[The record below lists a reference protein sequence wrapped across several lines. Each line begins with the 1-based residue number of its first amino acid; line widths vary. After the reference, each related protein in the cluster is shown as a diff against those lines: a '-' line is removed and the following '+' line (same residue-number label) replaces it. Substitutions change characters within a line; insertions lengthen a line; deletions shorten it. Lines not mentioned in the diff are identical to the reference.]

1 MSDFDQL
8 RARLKQRSLAAEA
21 ERLGI
26 DTAELILEQL
36 ERLGVSKSELAKEL
50 GWHEGQHEGQM
61 LHLFLDC
68 PDMTL
73 KDLAEVGYVLG
84 VRFVVTVDE
93 GLVTEQ

>member
-50 GWHEGQHEGQM
+50 GWHEGQM
-61 LHLFLDC
+61 LHLFFNT

-73 KDLAEVGYVLG
+73 QNLAEIGHVLG

>member
-1 MSDFDQL
+1 MSNFDQL
-8 RARLKQRSLAAEA
+8 RTRFKQRSLAAEA

-50 GWHEGQHEGQM
+50 GRHEGQM

-93 GLVTEQ
+93 GRKEER

>member
-50 GWHEGQHEGQM
+50 GWHEGQM

-73 KDLAEVGYVLG
+73 KDLAEIGHVLG

-93 GLVTEQ
+93 GRKEE